1 MTPDMWH
8 VLGTLLCVIGGYM
21 AIRERNWFVF
31 IAASIALFYAVP
43 NLPTALAAFAS

>member
-8 VLGTLLCVIGGYM
+8 VLGTLLCTVAAYL

-31 IAASIALFYAVP
+31 IGASIALFYAVP
-43 NLPTALAAFAS
+43 NLATALAS